1 MSWTFRR
8 SRCNYRANDPA
19 PSEIGLLM
27 CAKPAAPKE
36 PESIF
41 LPIEEL
47 DLDLM
52 NPRLAGREDT
62 KDQES
67 LIRIL
72 WTEGALDELALSMT
86 QNGYFQEEPLFCVI
100 ENGRHVVVEGNRR
113 LATVKLL
120 HDEKLRKA
128 VQATDLP
135 SLTKKQFITL
145 GLDELPVIVY
155 PDRESLW
162 PYVGFRHVNG
172 PMTWD
177 SWSKA
182 QYIAQVKNNFGIE
195 LSAIEESIGDKNHT
209 VPRLY
214 RGLMVLNQACEQ
226 AGYDL
231 EDRKKA
237 HFSFSHLYTGLPYAG
252 FERHLGLGPNEGYK
266 PNPVKKAYLPNL
278 RELMIWLF
286 GSRKENRAP
295 VIQSQNPDLKRLD
308 SVLKDKKA
316 LDALRSGLGLKVSH
330 EISLGDNVRF
340 REAVARIKYD
350 LQQAKGLVLHGFNGE
365 KELIQTA
372 GEISE
377 LANSLLEEM
386 RSRPRGS
393 K

>member
-1 MSWTFRR
+1 MSTK
-8 SRCNYRANDPA
+8 PA
-19 PSEIGLLM
+19 P
-27 CAKPAAPKE
+27 AE
-36 PESIF
+36 PESPP
-41 LPIEEL
+41 LVPPAEPETRKVPVDDL

-52 NPRLAGREDT
+52 NPRLAGRDDT
-62 KDQES
+62 KSQES

-86 QNGYFQEEPLFCVI
+86 QNGYFQEEPLFAVV
-100 ENGRHVVVEGNRR
+100 ENGRYVVVEGNRR

-120 HDEKLRKA
+120 SDEKIRKA
-128 VQATDLP
+128 VEATDLP
-135 SLTKKQFITL
+135 AVTKKQLKEL
-145 GLDELPVIVY
+145 GLDALPVVVY
-155 PDRESLW
+155 PDRKSLW

-182 QYIAQVKNNFGIE
+182 QYIAQVKNKFNVE
-195 LSAIEESIGDKNHT
+195 LSEIEESIGDKNHT

-252 FERHLGLGPNEGYK
+252 FEKHLGLSPNDGYK
-266 PNPVKKAYLPNL
+266 PNPIKKQFLPNL
-278 RELMIWLF
+278 KELMIWLF
-286 GSRKENRAP
+286 GSKKENIAP

-330 EISLGDNVRF
+330 EISLGDDVRF
-340 REAVARIKYD
+340 REAIARIKYD

-365 KELIQTA
+365 KELVQTA
-372 GEISE
+372 EEISE
-377 LANSLLEEM
+377 LAASLVDDM
-386 RSRPRGS
+386 RKRPRG
-393 K
+393 KK